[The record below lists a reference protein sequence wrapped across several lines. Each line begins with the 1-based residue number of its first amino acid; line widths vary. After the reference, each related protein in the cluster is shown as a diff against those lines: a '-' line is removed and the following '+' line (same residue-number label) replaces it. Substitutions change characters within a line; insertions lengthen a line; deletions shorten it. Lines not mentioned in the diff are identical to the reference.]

1 MRHHKLISVL
11 VLAAAGCSV
20 SNDDAGAIDGVTDV
34 PDRPTNELVD
44 PVDPTRDGGGY
55 GILIF
60 DTTSSMNTI
69 RDATGNT
76 RCYDAQIMAHG
87 IINTFFDPDGKD
99 GDGIAIWAFAN
110 NGSNT
115 DDVQPTSTGYYSD
128 AASAIAAVN
137 SLTCLGT
144 TPLAD
149 ALCKGLNGDGETF
162 TINPMLDEMFI
173 LTDGYE
179 DASNGVCSGP
189 SGSLFTPGTWQNNVL
204 LEMFATGIRV
214 DVRYWVNPTI
224 LLQPETVDSFTFGE
238 EEPYDPFAEELE
250 IVADVE
256 GVPLGQFDQLQG
268 EPGAAA
274 GGHHEG
280 MGICGVACRELAL
293 FEEMAVESGGS
304 WGVVADDDNRY
315 PSEGRI
321 DPEEG
326 PVHPPSKPAPP
337 QLEGEV
343 AF

>member
-1 MRHHKLISVL
+1 MRHNKLISVL

-20 SNDDAGAIDGVTDV
+20 SNDDAGAIDGVTEA
-34 PDRPTNELVD
+34 PDRPTNELVELA
-44 PVDPTRDGGGY
+44 DPTRDGGGY

-76 RCYDAQIMAHG
+76 RCYDAQIMAQG
-87 IINTFFDPDGKD
+87 IINEFFDPDGND

-110 NGSNT
+110 NGST
-115 DDVQPTSTGYYSD
+115 SDDVQPTSTGYYTD
-128 AASAIAAVN
+128 ATSAITAVN
-137 SLTCLGT
+137 GLSCGGS

-179 DASNGVCSGP
+179 DNSNGACSGP
-189 SGSLFTPGTWQNNVL
+189 SGSIFTAGTWQNKVL

-214 DVRYWVNPTI
+214 DVRYWVNPTL
-224 LLQPETVDSFTFGE
+224 LLQPESIDSLAFE
-238 EEPYDPFAEELE
+238 QEPYDPAAEELE

-256 GVPLGQFDQLQG
+256 GVPVSQIDQLQG
-268 EPGAAA
+268 DANTSALNEV
-274 GGHHEG
+274 EE
-280 MGICGVACRELAL
+280 GVAGRELRL
-293 FEEMAVESGGS
+293 FEEMAKESGGS
-304 WGVVADDDNRY
+304 WGVVADDDHNY
-315 PSEGRI
+315 PSVGSI
-321 DPEEG
+321 DPEGG
-326 PVHPPSKPAPP
+326 PVHPPKPGPP
-337 QLEGEV
+337 PLEGEV